1 MKCSRCQQEHPDSE
15 FVNKNGKPV
24 RCCSRCQKH
33 SKRVY
38 ADDPQRSIERSL
50 KSQRNRHEQIK
61 AYKREQI
68 RKYPERYLHHMAR
81 IRAKKKRVPF
91 ELTVENVTIPTHCPI
106 LGIPLSIN
114 SGKSGPN
121 SPTLDRIIPQLGY
134 VPGNVIVMSHRAN
147 TIKSDASVEEIRKV
161 LDFLE
166 GHTKNS

>member
-1 MKCSRCQQEHPDSE
+1 
-15 FVNKNGKPV
+15 
-24 RCCSRCQKH
+24 
-33 SKRVY
+33 
-38 ADDPQRSIERSL
+38 
-50 KSQRNRHEQIK
+50 
-61 AYKREQI
+61 
-68 RKYPERYLHHMAR
+68 MAR